1 MRDRVEDALNATK
14 LAITLGGERER
25 KYRWSHFY
33 KSPKLFQQPPNSSS
47 VRAGIEIFKKALQAP
62 ARQIIT
68 NAGLDKILIV
78 NKLLQSTESHF
89 DGKFTLW
96 ITDLVKVTK

>member
-1 MRDRVEDALNATK
+1 MRLLWE
-14 LAITLGGERER
+14 ERER
-25 KYRWSHFY
+25 GSTDDRTFIN
-33 KSPKLFQQPPNSSS
+33 LQSSS
-47 VRAGIEIFKKALQAP
+47 NNLLTVVPSALVLRLQAP
-62 ARQIIT
+62 ARQMIT

>member
-1 MRDRVEDALNATK
+1 MR
-14 LAITLGGERER
+14 
-25 KYRWSHFY
+25 
-33 KSPKLFQQPPNSSS
+33 
-47 VRAGIEIFKKALQAP
+47 LQAP
-62 ARQIIT
+62 ARQMIT